1 MAEPILNVDVQPGA
15 AAGVH
20 ADYASVWTTPETCVI
35 DFLCVTEPIR
45 PQVGED
51 GVSRPLVNTTLVSRV
66 RIPPTHVWEL
76 MKALEKQLSAW
87 ETKHGKQP
95 RGQSHEE

>member
-1 MAEPILNVDVQPGA
+1 MTEPIIKVDVQPSA
-15 AAGVH
+15 VAGVH

-35 DFLCVTEPIR
+35 DFLTVTEPIR

-51 GVSRPLVNTTLVSRV
+51 GVSRPLVNTSLVSRV

-87 ETKHGKQP
+87 EAKHGRKAP
-95 RGQSHEE
+95 GRETE